1 MNTAI
6 HPAMMHTAADQP
18 RTTSS
23 RWLGGL
29 LIVDAL
35 LSFAP
40 LIVLGAAIG
49 WPASLGN
56 PAAQQLQAIAAK
68 PAAVAFGYSLY
79 LLYSMLIAPLM
90 IGVAHRALGGLNRPL
105 AATVAAFATLSALA
119 RSIGILRWLTV
130 MPALATA
137 YAGADASG
145 KAQIELTFSA
155 LHSYGGGIGEILGV
169 SLFMAA
175 ALGLALIGAWRLR
188 SMPRWSIGM
197 GMAAA
202 LALFGLALPALGI
215 GVRVP
220 VALAVSLLSV
230 WMLCAGGWYLLR
242 KTD

>member
-6 HPAMMHTAADQP
+6 HAPMIYAAREHATP
-18 RTTSS
+18 TSS

-29 LIVDAL
+29 LIADAL

-40 LIVLGAAIG
+40 LIVLGASIG

-68 PAAVAFGYSLY
+68 PEAVALGYSLY

-90 IGVAHRALGGLNRPL
+90 IGVAHHALGGLNRPL

-130 MPALATA
+130 MPALAAA
-137 YAGADASG
+137 YAGADAAG

-175 ALGLALIGAWRLR
+175 ALGLAMFGAWRLH
-188 SMPRWSIGM
+188 SMPRWIAGI

-202 LALFGLALPALGI
+202 LALLGLALPALGV
-215 GVRVP
+215 GVPVP

-230 WMLCAGGWYLLR
+230 WMLCAGSWYLLR